1 MNKDLNSGTYSGT
14 EVVHLTRRSCK
25 DIELTVIT
33 DTIGTGGGDKIEEL
47 LDSDFGFTCITNE
60 SCDHRELEASFT

>member
-25 DIELTVIT
+25 YSEGLLRQYDFL
-33 DTIGTGGGDKIEEL
+33 DTGVLKLFIHKY
-47 LDSDFGFTCITNE
+47 
-60 SCDHRELEASFT
+60 HQQ

>member
-1 MNKDLNSGTYSGT
+1 MDEHKDLRINNTIFAN
-14 EVVHLTRRSCK
+14 K

-60 SCDHRELEASFT
+60 CCYHRELEASFT